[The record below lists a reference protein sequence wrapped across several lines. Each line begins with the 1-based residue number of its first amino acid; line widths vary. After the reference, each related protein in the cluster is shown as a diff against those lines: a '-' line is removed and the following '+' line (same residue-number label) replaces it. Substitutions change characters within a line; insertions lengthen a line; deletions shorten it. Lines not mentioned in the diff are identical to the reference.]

1 VYAGVNNP
9 VKDMIEYQDLIDEVV
24 EPRLSRIPGVAR
36 VNLSARRPKEVSIIV
51 NPLKA
56 AMFGVQI
63 SDVASALARARDISA
78 GFADVG
84 RRRYTVRFLGEQE
97 VSQLGRLVV
106 GWRSEQPVY
115 LEEVA
120 EVEVDYAENQ
130 GISLRNGFPSYYIS
144 ITRQNDANTVELLDA
159 LNQALDELN
168 EGPLK
173 DADIRIQLSFDA
185 SLHIRRAITMVQ
197 SNLLLGI
204 LLATLVLYYFLRNI
218 RATLVITLTVPISL
232 LVAFIVLNLLNL
244 SLNVISLAGLA
255 FAVGLV
261 MDAAII
267 VQENIFRLRQEGMKL
282 VGAVLEGSRQVSGAL
297 FSSTL
302 TTVAI
307 FIPILFM
314 QGVEGQLF
322 KDLAITIS
330 VAVMVS
336 MLSALTVLPAIT
348 STWKNVNLGDDRHT
362 ALWSRIATLVCRMT
376 DNSYARVAWVGGI
389 IGGSILAIWLLVP
402 KVDFLPRA
410 NIDAI
415 SVFFNVPAGMNIK
428 TIESEL
434 AAEVVDRLE
443 PYYKGE
449 KLPAIRAYNFAS
461 FNGFF
466 TQVYIYPRDPETVT
480 ELVEKLRGEIL
491 GGLPDVR
498 TFVTQASMINVDNG
512 GGRSINVDIQG
523 NDLTGLLSAARKGQ
537 EVISGLWENTN
548 VFARGGLNLDEP
560 ELRIVPNDRRINTAG
575 IDRTILGSAIRAY
588 TGGLYAGEYFD
599 GNQRM
604 DMLIRTET
612 WQSPEELLS
621 LPIATPLSG
630 VQKIGALV
638 TLERGVGPTRLQR
651 VDGRRTVTLNVI
663 PPAEVTLE
671 EALEKLQAVATPA
684 IKAELPAS
692 ASVKYR
698 GNADRLK
705 QALTEVSQNFLFAL
719 AILFMIMAALFKS
732 IRDSL
737 LVLLVMPVAVAG
749 GLAGLKILNLFTFQS
764 LDMLTMIGFIILLG
778 LVVNNAILLVDQ
790 TRRAESEGA
799 NRTDAVAAAVRIRAR
814 PIFMST
820 LTSIFGMMPL
830 MLMPGVGS
838 EIYRGLA
845 TVIVGG
851 MIASA
856 LLTLILMPGLLRLE
870 VSNFLAI
877 FRGIFFR
884 NRQQV
889 LSGQESLAR

>member
-1 VYAGVNNP
+1 
-9 VKDMIEYQDLIDEVV
+9 
-24 EPRLSRIPGVAR
+24 
-36 VNLSARRPKEVSIIV
+36 
-51 NPLKA
+51 
-56 AMFGVQI
+56 
-63 SDVASALARARDISA
+63 
-78 GFADVG
+78 
-84 RRRYTVRFLGEQE
+84 
-97 VSQLGRLVV
+97 
-106 GWRSEQPVY
+106 
-115 LEEVA
+115 
-120 EVEVDYAENQ
+120 
-130 GISLRNGFPSYYIS
+130 
-144 ITRQNDANTVELLDA
+144 
-159 LNQALDELN
+159 
-168 EGPLK
+168 
-173 DADIRIQLSFDA
+173 
-185 SLHIRRAITMVQ
+185 
-197 SNLLLGI
+197 
-204 LLATLVLYYFLRNI
+204 
-218 RATLVITLTVPISL
+218 
-232 LVAFIVLNLLNL
+232 
-244 SLNVISLAGLA
+244 
-255 FAVGLV
+255 
-261 MDAAII
+261 
-267 VQENIFRLRQEGMKL
+267 
-282 VGAVLEGSRQVSGAL
+282 
-297 FSSTL
+297 
-302 TTVAI
+302 
-307 FIPILFM
+307 M

-362 ALWSRIATLVCRMT
+362 ALWNRIATLVTRMT
-376 DNSYARVAWVGGI
+376 DSSYARVAWVGTI

-491 GGLPDVR
+491 GDLPDVR
-498 TFVTQASMINVDNG
+498 TFVTQASMINIDNG

-523 NDLTGLLSAARKGQ
+523 NDLPGLLSAARKGQ

-560 ELRIVPNDRRINTAG
+560 ELRVVPDDRRINTAG
-575 IDRTILGSAIRAY
+575 IDRTTLGSAIRAY

-630 VQKIGALV
+630 VQKIGDLV
-638 TLERGVGPTRLQR
+638 SLNRAVGPTRLQR

-663 PPAEVTLE
+663 PPEEVTLE

-705 QALTEVSQNFLFAL
+705 QALTEISQNFLFAL

-737 LVLLVMPVAVAG
+737 LVLLMMPVAVAG
-749 GLAGLKILNLFTFQS
+749 GLAGLKLLNLFTFQS

-790 TRRAESEGA
+790 TRRAERQGA
-799 NRTDAVAAAVRIRAR
+799 TRKDAVKAAIRIRAR

-870 VSNFLAI
+870 ANHFFAI
-877 FRGIFFR
+877 FQGGFFR

-889 LSGQESLAR
+889 ISGQESLIR